1 MIKNE
6 RQYRI
11 TRSQTQKFQRA
22 IDELEKSGPA
32 DKVHPVLHTAQI
44 NALRSQFKD
53 LQDELSEYEELR
65 GGKQTIAPLESFE
78 QLPSALIQA
87 RIAAGLSQEQLADRL
102 GLKAQQIQRY
112 EATEYRSASLARVA
126 EVVRVLKAI
135 NLSRK
140 TH

>member
-1 MIKNE
+1 
-6 RQYRI
+6 
-11 TRSQTQKFQRA
+11 
-22 IDELEKSGPA
+22 
-32 DKVHPVLHTAQI
+32 VLHAAQI

-53 LQDELSEYEELR
+53 LQDELSEYEKLR
-65 GGKQTIAPLESFE
+65 GGKQTIAELESFE

-135 NLSRK
+135 NLSRQ